1 MDTLSMSVGCPY
13 QPGFTV
19 LRKKK
24 NRANTEDYTR
34 EGATKWR
41 HRHTYHLTVLRHR
54 TFCKFPWQQETS
66 LNIWSF
72 ICEVVS
78 LLLISSSIY
87 QFKMFILGNKI
98 TFSCDLLQILLIWS
112 NSQKFVAF
120 ILTMTSASCLSHLE
134 EAVREKSWLTAR
146 ALKWN
151 TPFSSYS

>member
-1 MDTLSMSVGCPY
+1 MDTMSMSVGCPS

-19 LRKKK
+19 IRKKWY
-24 NRANTEDYTR
+24 RANTENYTN
-34 EGATKWR
+34 GAATKWR
-41 HRHTYHLTVLRHR
+41 HRHTYHLTVLQHQ

-72 ICEVVS
+72 ICQVVS
-78 LLLISSSIY
+78 FLLISSSIY

-98 TFSCDLLQILLIWS
+98 TFSCGLLQILLIWS

-120 ILTMTSASCLSHLE
+120 ILTTTSASCLSHLE
-134 EAVREKSWLTAR
+134 EAVREKSRLTGR

-151 TPFSSYS
+151 TPSSSYS